1 VNQGAGTSVD
11 RPAAAEPLP
20 DAERAESA
28 AFHIRIEPSGRWRAL
43 EIREIWSHR
52 ELLYFF
58 TWRDIKVRYRQT
70 VLGVSWAV
78 LQPFLTMIVFSVVF
92 GRVAKIPS
100 DGVPYPVFAY
110 AALVPWTFFSNALTL
125 GSNYIVQ
132 TPDLITKIYFP
143 RLLMPAASVLGGL
156 FDFAISFAVLI
167 VMIFYYG
174 IVPGP
179 KILFVLPLL
188 LLAIASAFGATL
200 WFSALNVKYRDVRYA
215 VPFIAQVWL
224 FVTPIVYPSSLVS
237 EPWRTLL
244 GLNPMAGVV
253 EGFRWALLGTEPA
266 PGPIVLLSTAAA
278 LLFVLS
284 GLIYFRRGEDAFAD
298 II

>member
-1 VNQGAGTSVD
+1 LRLPT
-11 RPAAAEPLP
+11 EP
-20 DAERAESA
+20 DAASDQLESTD
-28 AFHIRIEPSGRWRAL
+28 FHVRIEPPRRWQGL
-43 EIREIWSHR
+43 DIRVLWSRR

-58 TWRDIKVRYRQT
+58 TWRDVKVRYRQS
-70 VLGVSWAV
+70 VLGVAWAV
-78 LQPFLTMIVFSVVF
+78 LQPFLTMVVFSIVF
-92 GRVAKIPS
+92 GRVAQIPS

-143 RLLMPAASVLGGL
+143 RLLLPAASVLGGL
-156 FDFAISFAVLI
+156 FDFVIAFAVLL

-179 KILFVLPLL
+179 EVLAVIPLM
-188 LLAIASAFGATL
+188 LLAIAAAWGVTL

-224 FVTPIVYPSSLVS
+224 FVTPIVYPSTLVS

-266 PGPIVLLSTAAA
+266 PGPIVLLSSVVA
-278 LLFVLS
+278 LLFVIT
-284 GLIYFRRGEDAFAD
+284 GLIYFRRGEDSFAD